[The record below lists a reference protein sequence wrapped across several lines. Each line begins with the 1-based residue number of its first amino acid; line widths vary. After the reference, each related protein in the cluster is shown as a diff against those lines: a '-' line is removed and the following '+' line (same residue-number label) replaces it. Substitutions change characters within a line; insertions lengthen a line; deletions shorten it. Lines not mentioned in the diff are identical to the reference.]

1 MAKKT
6 KKQEEV
12 IVEVENVQEATAPKK
27 KRVVRKKKATAA
39 PAPQIT
45 YGKPT
50 DQLHALTVHERISAV
65 KLKDNGDVDL
75 TQLTKAEKSK
85 YLSIASSLDAHD
97 MMSINNFGSDLSTA
111 MGAQSNKFL
120 QRQMGRSNSNEV
132 TKLLNNLLGELQLI
146 DISDL
151 KEQSSIKRFLAQI
164 PGLKKLI
171 TSIESIK
178 AKYSSIEKNVDGIVN
193 KMEEAK
199 LVVLS
204 DNNMLEQLFQ
214 NNKDYVAQL
223 GDIIIGGKLKSQ
235 ELAEQLELMK
245 QNQEDY
251 DPHEISDLE
260 NYTNRLDK
268 RLTDLSLL
276 RYQFRMSL
284 TQIRMIQQSNLT
296 AADNIESQIK
306 MGIPAWKNALSV
318 AMALY
323 DQKQTHEISTKVGES
338 LNKSIVATADMMYK
352 QTIEIEKANQ
362 KPIIKIEALQEATNK
377 LINTVN
383 EVKKIQ
389 ENAVAERK
397 SIESK
402 IEALNH
408 ELNDKTTAIS
418 TDAQRHIISRELRGE
433 LD

>member
-27 KRVVRKKKATAA
+27 KRVVRKKKPTAA

-97 MMSINNFGSDLSTA
+97 MMSINNL
-111 MGAQSNKFL
+111 
-120 QRQMGRSNSNEV
+120 GRSNSNEV

-389 ENAVAERK
+389 ESAVAERK